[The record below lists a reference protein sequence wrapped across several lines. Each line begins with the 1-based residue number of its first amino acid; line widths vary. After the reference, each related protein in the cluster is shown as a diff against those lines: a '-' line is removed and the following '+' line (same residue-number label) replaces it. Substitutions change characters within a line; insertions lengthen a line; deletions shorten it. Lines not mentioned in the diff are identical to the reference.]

1 MSKFSEYLEQGIIN
15 SGMTENQLAKISGFT
30 RSYIALMK
38 NGQRVS
44 RDSEKMNRLLQA
56 LNLSVE
62 EYNIIWNEYIQMRMG
77 KEQYQKTEAVLNF
90 MQNFNQMSNVK
101 IKAQLQYEI
110 PKKLVLKGHIDI
122 EYIIRAMIEKEAM
135 KEQGFVYIMMQPQN
149 SISDT
154 FLPGVCKNNGHILI
168 EHIVCLEKSVDT
180 GIENNYLYN
189 IELLKQLVPTVAC
202 SAADNYK
209 VYYYYDSIASRTR
222 LGSLLS
228 SMILTSDHLLCF
240 DSTMDNGMLADEP
253 ESYNMY
259 KKIFEEHKKSCN
271 QMFYHM
277 NMKDC
282 LSSGT
287 YYTGKMLGNICYSI
301 ATQPC
306 FAVLNAVHM
315 LKNYIKPEYNS
326 YRGILEMQMLGNQE
340 WIKKEEKKMVSYC
353 SKNGLIRFAEN
364 GEVDEMVPGTYDS
377 PSKIDRKRILKL
389 LIEQIEN
396 EKHDLYLITDETVK
410 LLPELSLVTFSLS
423 NTIVRYQTSNQFS
436 QLLLQEKSSDKII
449 FEAMETLMKNPSVL
463 SLEES
468 LEFVKELYQSL
479 E

>member
-1 MSKFSEYLEQGIIN
+1 MSKFSEYLEQGIIR

-77 KEQYQKTEAVLNF
+77 KEHYQKTEAILNF
-90 MQNFNQMSNVK
+90 MQNFNRMSNVK

-122 EYIIRAMIEKEAM
+122 EYTIRAMIEKETM
-135 KEQGFVYIMMQPQN
+135 KEQGFVYIIMQPQN

-228 SMILTSDHLLCF
+228 NMILTSDHLLCF
-240 DSTMDNGMLADEP
+240 DPTMDNGIVIDDP
-253 ESYNMY
+253 SVYDMY
-259 KKIFEEHKKSCN
+259 KILFEEQKESCN
-271 QMFYHM
+271 LMFHQM
-277 NMKDC
+277 NMREC
-282 LSSGT
+282 LTSGT
-287 YYTGKMLGNICYSI
+287 YMKNVRGNICYTI

-306 FAVLNAVHM
+306 FAMLKASHM
-315 LKNYIKPEYNS
+315 LKRCIKPEYEPLID
-326 YRGILEMQMLGNQE
+326 ILETQIKDNLE
-340 WIKKEEKKMVSYC
+340 WIEKEGKKQVSYC
-353 SKNGLIRFAEN
+353 GKNGLIRFVEN
-364 GEVDEMVPGTYDS
+364 GEVDELAIGTYEGLN
-377 PSKIDRKRILKL
+377 KTDRKRIVQL
-389 LIEQIEN
+389 LIEQIEDKKY
-396 EKHDLYLITDETVK
+396 ELYLIEDETVE
-410 LLPELSLVTFSLS
+410 LLPELSIVSYAVS
-423 NTIVRYQTSNQFS
+423 NTVIRYQSKNQFS
-436 QLLLQEKSSDKII
+436 HILLQERSSDKII
-449 FEAMETLMKNPSVL
+449 FEAMEILMKNPSVL

-468 LEFVKELYQSL
+468 LEFVKELYHGM